1 MYYISKSFHHIL
13 MCVSELRYMIYIY
26 SMFFWKDISNDI
38 LFYIDIRMMLSPKTG
53 KRPASHPGGL
63 GRLLGKR
70 KVHRDS
76 AAPALLWPSGG
87 WLSKIARFHAISCYF
102 HLFPRKSTHI
112 GEHQPDIPDQTIT
125 GWWLTYPSQ
134 KWWSSSVAMMTFP
147 TEWKVIN
154 NVPVTTNQ
162 IYELHGLSV
171 YVAYCIAV

>member
-26 SMFFWKDISNDI
+26 IAFFWKDISNDI

-76 AAPALLWPSGG
+76 AAPALL
-87 WLSKIARFHAISCYF
+87 
-102 HLFPRKSTHI
+102 
-112 GEHQPDIPDQTIT
+112 
-125 GWWLTYPSQ
+125 
-134 KWWSSSVAMMTFP
+134 
-147 TEWKVIN
+147 
-154 NVPVTTNQ
+154 
-162 IYELHGLSV
+162 
-171 YVAYCIAV
+171 